1 MDEMDEDTLQIH
13 VIFVHLCIVVRCTL
27 YVVRCFFISV
37 LEASKQIFVLVAGF
51 KFLYWFQTF
60 CTGFRFL
67 ETDFCTG
74 FRLSV
79 LVSVF
84 CTSCWFQISVCGP
97 ENRAKEQ
104 TLICLLYVVR
114 CTLYVILCTLYFV
127 LCRLYIVLCTLYFVR
142 CTLYFVLYPQL
153 QTNILPKELF
163 WHYNDDDDNDNN
175 LHHSNESGR

>member
-1 MDEMDEDTLQIH
+1 MGEDTWMKWMKIH
-13 VIFVHLCIVVRCTL
+13 CRYTLYLSIFVSL

-114 CTLYVILCTLYFV
+114 CTLYVVLCTLYF
-127 LCRLYIVLCTLYFVR
+127 VLCTLYFVR
-142 CTLYFVLYPQL
+142 CRIPT
-153 QTNILPKELF
+153 TAN
-163 WHYNDDDDNDNN
+163 
-175 LHHSNESGR
+175 

>member
-114 CTLYVILCTLYFV
+114 CTLYVVLCTYVVRCTLYLCCTLYFV
-127 LCRLYIVLCTLYFVR
+127 LTHNCKLTFYPKNYFGIIMTITIEI
-142 CTLYFVLYPQL
+142 CIL
-153 QTNILPKELF
+153 QMII
-163 WHYNDDDDNDNN
+163 
-175 LHHSNESGR
+175 